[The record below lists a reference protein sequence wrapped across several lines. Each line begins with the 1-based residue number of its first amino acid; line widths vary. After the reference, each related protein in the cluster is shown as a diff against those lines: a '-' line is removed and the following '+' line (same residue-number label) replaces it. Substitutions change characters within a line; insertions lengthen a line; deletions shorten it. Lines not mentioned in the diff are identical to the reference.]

1 MGQLLEQLRAWVE
14 QMISSMGY
22 FGVAL
27 LMFLENIFPP
37 IPSEVVM
44 PFAGSL
50 VSRGEFSFAG
60 MMIAG
65 TIGAL
70 AGAVAIYYIGL
81 SITEDRARHWVD
93 KYGKFLLLSEEEFD
107 KAIDAFNNHGK
118 VMVLVGRVM
127 PTIRSLI
134 SLPAGLERMKL
145 MPFLT
150 FTLIGTTIWNLIL
163 LGAGYYMGQN
173 WQQVISFVDT
183 YSLVFYIIIG
193 ALIAYYIYKQV
204 RSSSSSNDQ
213 KEVGSPGS

>member
-14 QMISSMGY
+14 QVISSMGY

-50 VSRGEFSFAG
+50 VSEGEFSFVG

-70 AGAVAIYYIGL
+70 AGALVIYYIGRW
-81 SITEDRARHWVD
+81 IDEDRARRWIN

-118 VMVLVGRVM
+118 MMVLVGRVM

-134 SLPAGLERMKL
+134 SLPAGLERMNL
-145 MPFLT
+145 IPFLI
-150 FTLIGTTIWNLIL
+150 FTIIGTSIWNLIL

-173 WQQVISFVDT
+173 WQQVVSFVNT

-204 RSSSSSNDQ
+204 RSSSSSDHE
-213 KEVGSPGS
+213 EVGSPGS